1 MVHSLKL
8 TSRQH
13 TEEANNHKLSD
24 VSKNPHCRCR
34 IWAEYKLT
42 TLAQVY
48 PAWGS
53 VIVTWEMCERFG
65 FDTTAIAQRVHL
77 VGLEGSDNL
86 GMGLELQRRVIVP
99 NGKDITEGI
108 LESLKNIDQFE
119 QIAADNLDAD
129 RLRDFQYRY
138 IFGLGVNFVSAAYF
152 ENRLR
157 IGYVH
162 NKVGVPQSLYQA
174 AIRTLEYLLIHHIP
188 QSIRGDPAAFDQML
202 MFILKIMALDMSL
215 AVESYCMTEMCVLED
230 SLQDERGKARRLRQ
244 LAITDWLTDLHN
256 HAYSRHLLIQKLEY
270 AQQNDTPLC
279 VIMADLDQFKKI
291 NDEHGHLVGD
301 HVLHIV
307 AARMVSGARTGD
319 EIGRYGGEEFIFV
332 LQDTDIDAAA
342 DVAERVRSRI
352 NSDAIQHHKA
362 VINVSLSLGIAQ
374 ARSDDTVNTL
384 IDRADATL
392 YAAKLAGRDCVML
405 ERRS

>member
-1 MVHSLKL
+1 
-8 TSRQH
+8 
-13 TEEANNHKLSD
+13 
-24 VSKNPHCRCR
+24 
-34 IWAEYKLT
+34 
-42 TLAQVY
+42 
-48 PAWGS
+48 
-53 VIVTWEMCERFG
+53 MCERFG
-65 FDTTAIAQRVHL
+65 FDANAIARRVHL
-77 VGLEGSDNL
+77 VGLTGTENFGL
-86 GMGLELQRRVIVP
+86 GLELQKLVIVP
-99 NGKDITEGI
+99 NANVIIEDV

-119 QIAADNLDAD
+119 QIVLEYSDTD
-129 RLRDFQYRY
+129 RLVGFQKRY
-138 IFGLGVNFVSAAYF
+138 LSGLGVDFISPAYF
-152 ENRLR
+152 EERLR

-162 NKVGVPQSLYQA
+162 NKIGVPQSLYQA
-174 AIRTLEYLLIHHIP
+174 SFRTLEYLLIHHIP
-188 QSIRGDPAAFDQML
+188 QSIRGDPVAFDGL
-202 MFILKIMALDMSL
+202 LKFILKIMALDMSL
-215 AVESYCMTEMCVLED
+215 AVESYCMTEMCRLED
-230 SLQDERGKARRLRQ
+230 SLQNERGKTQRLRQ

-332 LQDTDIDAAA
+332 LQDTDINNAAE
-342 DVAERVRSRI
+342 VAERVRSRI
-352 NSDAIQHHKA
+352 NSDAIHYRNA
-362 VINVSLSLGIAQ
+362 TINVSLSLGIAQ
-374 ARSDDTVNTL
+374 ARSDDTVDAL
-384 IDRADATL
+384 IERADKTL

>member
-1 MVHSLKL
+1 
-8 TSRQH
+8 
-13 TEEANNHKLSD
+13 
-24 VSKNPHCRCR
+24 
-34 IWAEYKLT
+34 
-42 TLAQVY
+42 
-48 PAWGS
+48 
-53 VIVTWEMCERFG
+53 MCERFG
-65 FDTTAIAQRVHL
+65 FDANAIARRVHL
-77 VGLEGSDNL
+77 VGLTGTDNL
-86 GMGLELQRRVIVP
+86 GMGLKLQRLVIVP
-99 NGKDITEGI
+99 NGKVITEGI

-119 QIAADNLDAD
+119 QFAVDNLDAD
-129 RLRDFQYRY
+129 RLRDFQNRY
-138 IFGLGVNFVSAAYF
+138 VSGLGVNFISPAYF
-152 ENRLR
+152 EERLR

-162 NKVGVPQSLYQA
+162 NKIGVPQALYQA
-174 AIRTLEYLLIHHIP
+174 SFRTLEYLLIHHIP

-215 AVESYCMTEMCVLED
+215 AVESYCMTEMCGLEH
-230 SLQDERGKARRLRQ
+230 SLQDERGRASRLRQ

-256 HAYSRHLLIQKLEY
+256 HAYSRHLLKLRLDC
-270 AQQNDTPLC
+270 AQQNDSPLC

-301 HVLHIV
+301 HVLRIV

-319 EIGRYGGEEFIFV
+319 EIGRYGGEEFLFV

>member
-1 MVHSLKL
+1 M
-8 TSRQH
+8 TS
-13 TEEANNHKLSD
+13 
-24 VSKNPHCRCR
+24 
-34 IWAEYKLT
+34 
-42 TLAQVY
+42 
-48 PAWGS
+48 
-53 VIVTWEMCERFG
+53 EMCERFG

-99 NGKDITEGI
+99 NGKDIAEGI
-108 LESLKNIDQFE
+108 FESLKNIDQFE

-129 RLRDFQYRY
+129 RLREFQYRY
-138 IFGLGVNFVSAAYF
+138 LFGLGVNFVSAAYF
-152 ENRLR
+152 EDRLR
-157 IGYVH
+157 VGYVH

-174 AIRTLEYLLIHHIP
+174 SFRTLEYLLIHHIP

-215 AVESYCMTEMCVLED
+215 AVESYCMTEMCLLED
-230 SLQDERGKARRLRQ
+230 SLQDERGKSRRLRQ

-256 HAYSRHLLIQKLEY
+256 HAYSRHLLQLKLDY

-301 HVLHIV
+301 HVLHIA
-307 AARMVSGARTGD
+307 AARMVSGARTSD

-332 LQDTDIDAAA
+332 LQDTDINNAAE
-342 DVAERVRSRI
+342 VAERVRSRI
-352 NSDAIQHHKA
+352 NSDAIHYRNA
-362 VINVSLSLGIAQ
+362 TINVSLSLGIAQ
-374 ARSDDTVNTL
+374 ARSDDTVDAL
-384 IDRADATL
+384 IERADKTL